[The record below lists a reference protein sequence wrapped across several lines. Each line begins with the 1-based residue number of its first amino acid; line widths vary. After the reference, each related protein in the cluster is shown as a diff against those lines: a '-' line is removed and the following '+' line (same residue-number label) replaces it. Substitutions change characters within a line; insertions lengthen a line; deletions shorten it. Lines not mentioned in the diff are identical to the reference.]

1 MPLFSTILSASN
13 EQSTA
18 TSSTIPTLIQLFH
31 TKSITFD
38 ENAKL
43 ESHAVLSYQA
53 LEVVSSPEGESKL
66 FGQRR
71 KANQIISP
79 NLGVWNCCVTK
90 DKLVDSLLLIPEN
103 TRHYCMT
110 VDLSDPS
117 MVEPT
122 LSILHDTLVR
132 LLIEKTPLDNGSDE
146 AIEATATTSLNQLK
160 NTQFGLASKD
170 NPSSLQRPAESD
182 DKTKIS
188 LMICALVSSTN
199 KEDYQETQAQNLILY
214 HLRRYAASL
223 NCTLCF
229 VGKTPIAE
237 EVPFFPLEQVTCCW
251 REWVLSEKSIDG
263 LDNCITPYNHQS
275 DLIETVLLR
284 NAQCAGQWDATEDS
298 LWKSLPPLFSGDSN
312 KKIFEK
318 HDEIGDQGW
327 LLQLR
332 DSLGGEQPPATSRP
346 PAPKVPI
353 KEDSA
358 VVSSFFENL
367 LKK

>member
-13 EQSTA
+13 EQSSA
-18 TSSTIPTLIQLFH
+18 TSSTIPTLIQLFQ

-53 LEVVSSPEGESKL
+53 LEVSSPEGESKL

-71 KANQIISP
+71 KANQIVTP

-90 DKLVDSLLLIPEN
+90 DKLVDSLLIIPDN
-103 TRHYCMT
+103 IRHYCMT

-117 MVEPT
+117 MVEPA
-122 LSILHDTLVR
+122 LSVLHDTLVR
-132 LLIEKTPLDNGSDE
+132 LLIEKIPLNTGIDE
-146 AIEATATTSLNQLK
+146 PIAATTTTSLTQLK
-160 NTQFGLASKD
+160 TTQFGLASKD
-170 NPSSLQRPAESD
+170 KPSSSQMPAESD
-182 DKTKIS
+182 DKIKIS

-214 HLRRYAASL
+214 HLRRYAAAL

-229 VGKTPIAE
+229 VGKTTIAE
-237 EVPFFPLEQVTCCW
+237 EVPILPLEQVTYCW
-251 REWVLSEKSIDG
+251 REWVLSEKSVDG
-263 LDNCITPYNHQS
+263 LDNCITPDNHQP

-284 NAQCAGQWDATEDS
+284 NAQCAGQWNATEDS
-298 LWKSLPPLFSGDSN
+298 LWRSLPPVFSGDSN
-312 KKIFEK
+312 KKNLEK
-318 HDEIGDQGW
+318 HGEIGDEGW
-327 LLQLR
+327 LSQLR
-332 DSLGGEQPPATSRP
+332 VSVGGEQAVTTSRT
-346 PAPKVPI
+346 PAPETAAT
-353 KEDSA
+353 EDAA